1 MDIELFSKC
10 LKYLLLKNDEM
21 VVPGLGTFSA
31 QTIPASHQ
39 EDGTPIPPY
48 RKISYS
54 PADKEDDGTFLRW
67 MAKFLHCEEDEAR
80 DTFRDFIEDLS
91 GELDQTRCV
100 ELTGLGSLRSTGHK
114 IYYFTCNND
123 LFIYPDVPG
132 QESVGAMLPE
142 ELAEEESKPIELSDE
157 KWAREGAEEGEEGD
171 PQPAQ
176 GPQPGA
182 MPSSGQEPQPDAET
196 QPATASSSGRDL
208 AQKRKPGSRRN
219 QVIDLNIGEEPEEED
234 ALKEPESPQSRLI
247 GNILLIA
254 FVVLIFLMIAV
265 TLFKD
270 MPWMDNLLDHLLYT
284 KEELEI
290 LGK

>member
-10 LKYLLLKNDEM
+10 LKYLLLRSDEI

-31 QTIPASHQ
+31 QTMPASQ
-39 EDGTPIPPY
+39 EEDGTPIPPY

-54 PADKEDDGTFLRW
+54 PAEKEDDGTFLRW
-67 MAKFLHCEEDEAR
+67 MAKFVHKEVDETR
-80 DTFRDFIEDLS
+80 ELFRDFIEDLS
-91 GELDQTRCV
+91 GEMDEARCV
-100 ELTGLGSLRSTGHK
+100 ELEGLGALRSTGHK

-123 LFIYPDVPG
+123 LFVYPDVPG

-142 ELAEEESKPIELSDE
+142 ELADEESKPIELSDE
-157 KWAREGAEEGEEGD
+157 KWAREDAESAEL
-171 PQPAQ
+171 
-176 GPQPGA
+176 QPG
-182 MPSSGQEPQPDAET
+182 PDSGQPTGDGEAPEQKK
-196 QPATASSSGRDL
+196 QRASKSGR
-208 AQKRKPGSRRN
+208 RRT
-219 QVIDLNIGEEPEEED
+219 QVIDLNPETVPEEDEVPEEPEN
-234 ALKEPESPQSRLI
+234 PRNRMI
-247 GNILLIA
+247 GNILLIL
-254 FVVLIFLMIAV
+254 FVLLIFLMIAV

>member
-1 MDIELFSKC
+1 MDISLFAKC
-10 LKYLLLKNDEM
+10 LKYLLLKNDE
-21 VVPGLGTFSA
+21 VNVPGLGCFTA
-31 QTIPASHQ
+31 QTVADSVE

-67 MAKFLHCEEDEAR
+67 MAKFIHCEEDEAR

-91 GELDQTRCV
+91 GEMDQTRCV
-100 ELTGLGSLRSTGHK
+100 ELDGLGTLRSTGHK

-157 KWAREGAEEGEEGD
+157 KWAREDA
-171 PQPAQ
+171 
-176 GPQPGA
+176 
-182 MPSSGQEPQPDAET
+182 GQEESQEESQPVTEPEPRHT
-196 QPATASSSGRDL
+196 
-208 AQKRKPGSRRN
+208 RRR
-219 QVIDLNIGEEPEEED
+219 VIDLNIDKQPEEDQTPE
-234 ALKEPESPQSRLI
+234 EPESPQGRLI
-247 GNILLIA
+247 GNILLIL
-254 FVVLIFLMIAV
+254 FVLLIFMMIAV

-270 MPWMDNLLDHLLYT
+270 MPWMSNLLDHLLYT